1 MDSQLLETGRD
12 VSGPR
17 PVRAVLF
24 DLDGTLIDTEEHTDL
39 AIEAV
44 MAKHGFAGFALPATL
59 THGCTWESVAEEV
72 RRRTHLNV
80 GTAELAADFLEHWV
94 SGTAGARPIPG
105 APAAIRAA
113 AASKLRL
120 GVVSSSP
127 RSVIDYFLEQLGVS
141 DCVDARARI
150 GAEAVRAT
158 KPDPEGFL
166 LAARALGV
174 EPAECLVFEDSNA
187 GLLAAKAA
195 HMRSVFITCR
205 ATDVDGNIGLA
216 TAAFEHYGVL
226 PPQFWQRLALGD
238 CDLLNRATA

>member
-1 MDSQLLETGRD
+1 MDTQTP
-12 VSGPR
+12 GPVKKNGAL

-44 MAKHGFAGFALPATL
+44 MAKHGFAGFALPAAL

-72 RRRTHLNV
+72 RRRTGLAV
-80 GTAELAADFLEHWV
+80 GAAQLAAEFLEHWV
-94 SGTAGARPIPG
+94 AGTAGAKPIPG

-113 AASKLRL
+113 AACGLRL

-127 RSVIDYFLEQLGVS
+127 RSVINYFLEKLGVS
-141 DCVDARARI
+141 HCVDARARI
-150 GAEAVRAT
+150 GAEEVRAT

-166 LAARALGV
+166 LAARALEV
-174 EPAECLVFEDSNA
+174 EPAACLVFEDSNA
-187 GLLAAKAA
+187 GLLAARAA
-195 HMRSVFITCR
+195 RMRSVFITCR
-205 ATDVDGNIGLA
+205 ATDLDGNLPLA

-226 PPQFWQRLALGD
+226 PPKFWERLAAGD
-238 CDLLNRATA
+238 CELVNRTRA

>member
-1 MDSQLLETGRD
+1 MDTRTLEIGR
-12 VSGPR
+12 GLGGAR

-44 MAKHGFAGFALPATL
+44 MAKHGFPGFALPATL
-59 THGCTWESVAEEV
+59 THGCTWESVAEEI
-72 RRRTHLNV
+72 RRRTLLNV
-80 GTAELAADFLEHWV
+80 GTAELAADLLEHWV
-94 SGTAGARPIPG
+94 AGTAGAKPIPG

-113 AASKLRL
+113 AASGLRI

-127 RSVIDYFLEQLGVS
+127 RSVIDYFLDKLDVGEF
-141 DCVDARARI
+141 VDARARI
-150 GAEAVRAT
+150 GAEAVRVT

-166 LAARALGV
+166 LAARALEA

-187 GLLAAKAA
+187 GLLAARAA

-205 ATDVDGNIGLA
+205 ATDVAGNIGLA
-216 TAAFEHYGVL
+216 TTAIEHYGVL
-226 PPQFWQRLALGD
+226 PPQFWEQLAAGD
-238 CDLLNRATA
+238 CDLRNRTSA

>member
-1 MDSQLLETGRD
+1 MNGA
-12 VSGPR
+12 R

-44 MAKHGFAGFALPATL
+44 MARHGFPGFALPATL
-59 THGCTWESVAEEV
+59 THGCTWESVAAEAQ
-72 RRRTHLNV
+72 RRTGLSV

-94 SGTAGARPIPG
+94 AGTAGASPIPG
-105 APAAIRAA
+105 APEAIRAA
-113 AASKLRL
+113 AAARLKL

-127 RSVIDYFLEQLGVS
+127 RSVINYFLEKLGVS
-141 DCVDARARI
+141 ACIDSRARI
-150 GAEAVRAT
+150 GAEEVRAT

-166 LAARALGV
+166 LAARALAV

-187 GLLAAKAA
+187 GLLAARAA

-226 PPQFWQRLALGD
+226 PPGFWERVASGD
-238 CDLLNRATA
+238 CDLMGRASA